1 MKSEVF
7 EEYIKIMKENGL
19 TKKAQRA
26 NLPEKKKENIDNLYE
41 AKEKNIY
48 SKMLQEAHPNKVI
61 FGPTYDPINALV
73 ENNVER
79 QQIMLNIVNRNPT
92 GQLDH
97 KKYAETQLKL
107 SLLKAANELNNQ
119 NNANLQVLANDCLYK
134 LEKQAYAF
142 ILGAIA
148 ASLAILYGLNHY
160 KSSFA
165 DENISVKSAKAI
177 HDIDEVLDAEMSF
190 LEMFGEEFTED
201 AKKDL
206 KNIRQMVIKATE
218 ETKKVEKALVISS
231 KIRTA
236 KEAEEFAKSDEAKL
250 LQPILEGFKKY
261 AQDLVPAFKEASK
274 KYANNIQKTLATKD
288 KGFFT
293 NLVDKAQI
301 LRGGYAFAR
310 NKLDEVSDSLDGFYK
325 TLEKYGKLLE
335 DILAKK
341 DSIQQDLSTASQS
354 SQPTQSQP
362 TPTPTTEEK
371 EEDPLDK
378 LKQNI
383 QSGVD
388 SAKSTLGLGE
398 DKPKP
403 NKPKPNKPNVPKRNK
418 SDEELI
424 ELLKGNF

>member
-7 EEYIKIMKENGL
+7 EEYIKIMKDNGL
-19 TKKAQRA
+19 TKKAQRV
-26 NLPEKKKENIDNLYE
+26 NLPEKKKEDPAKLYE
-41 AKEKNIY
+41 SKEKDVY
-48 SKMLQEAHPNKVI
+48 SKMLEEAHPNKVI

-92 GQLDH
+92 GTLDH

-134 LEKQAYAF
+134 LEKQASAY
-142 ILGAIA
+142 IIGAIA

-160 KSSFA
+160 KSSFT
-165 DENISVKSAKAI
+165 DENISIKSAKAI

-190 LEMFGEEFTED
+190 FEMFGEEFAED

-206 KNIRQMVIKATE
+206 RDIKKMVIKATE
-218 ETKKVEKALVISS
+218 ETKKVEKALTISS
-231 KIRTA
+231 KVRTA

-250 LQPILEGFKKY
+250 LEPILEGFKKY
-261 AQDLVPAFKEASK
+261 AQDLVPVFKEASR
-274 KYANNIQKTLATKD
+274 KYANNIQQILATKD

-293 NLVDKAQI
+293 SLVDKAKV

-310 NKLDEVSDSLDGFYK
+310 NKLDEISDSLDGFYK

-362 TPTPTTEEK
+362 TPTTTTEEK

-403 NKPKPNKPNVPKRNK
+403 NKPNVPKRNE
-418 SDEELI
+418 SDERLI
-424 ELLKGNF
+424 ELLNRKY